1 MNIKIIKKIIRE
13 SINEHDFD
21 EFDKKSSYIDS
32 DGHLIGHH
40 SANQESAA
48 KLAYDELKEAGVNV
62 SENYWHDDDP
72 TVLFIIKNEGPE
84 DNKWLSPYY
93 GTDIAKM
100 EGWRDPKISNF
111 ITDVLKKY
119 RLYSEWANGETLV
132 IRSF

>member
-1 MNIKIIKKIIRE
+1 M
-13 SINEHDFD
+13 
-21 EFDKKSSYIDS
+21 
-32 DGHLIGHH
+32 
-40 SANQESAA
+40 
-48 KLAYDELKEAGVNV
+48 NV